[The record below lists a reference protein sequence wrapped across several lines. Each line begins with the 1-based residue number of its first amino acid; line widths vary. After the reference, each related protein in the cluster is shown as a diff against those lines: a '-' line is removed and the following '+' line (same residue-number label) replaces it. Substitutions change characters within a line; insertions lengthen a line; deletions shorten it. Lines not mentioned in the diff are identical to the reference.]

1 MNDFFEFYNNLS
13 NLGSM
18 SEELEQNITSSLEGI
33 DAASRAEAGNLKYD
47 YYIPFAASDDLLLIE
62 KWADEDALKAHAE
75 TPHYARLKELKP
87 AYVTDTLVERF
98 ADR

>member
-1 MNDFFEFYNNLS
+1 MIVLNVTYKCKP
-13 NLGSM
+13 
-18 SEELEQNITSSLEGI
+18 ELREAFLERIRKEGI

-47 YYIPFAASDDLLLIE
+47 YYIPYDASNDLLLIE
-62 KWADEDALKAHAE
+62 KWTDEDALAAHAE

-98 ADR
+98 AER

>member
-1 MNDFFEFYNNLS
+1 MIVLNVTYKCKP
-13 NLGSM
+13 
-18 SEELEQNITSSLEGI
+18 ELREAFLERIRKEGI
-33 DAASRAEAGNLKYD
+33 DAASRAETGNLKYD
-47 YYIPFAASDDLLLIE
+47 YYIPYDASDDLLLIE

-75 TPHYARLKELKP
+75 TPHYARLKALKP

>member
-1 MNDFFEFYNNLS
+1 MIVLNVTYKCKP
-13 NLGSM
+13 
-18 SEELEQNITSSLEGI
+18 ELREAFLERIRKEGI

-47 YYIPFAASDDLLLIE
+47 YYIPYDASDDLLLIE
-62 KWADEDALKAHAE
+62 KWTDEDALKAHAE

>member
-1 MNDFFEFYNNLS
+1 MIVLNVTYKCKP
-13 NLGSM
+13 
-18 SEELEQNITSSLEGI
+18 ELREAFLERIRKEGI
-33 DAASRAEAGNLKYD
+33 DAASRAETGNLKYD
-47 YYIPFAASDDLLLIE
+47 YYIPYDASDDLLLIE

-87 AYVTDTLVERF
+87 EYVTDTLAERF

>member
-1 MNDFFEFYNNLS
+1 MIVLNVTYRCKP
-13 NLGSM
+13 
-18 SEELEQNITSSLEGI
+18 ELREAFLERIRKEGI
-33 DAASRAEAGNLKYD
+33 DAASRAETGNLKYD
-47 YYIPFAASDDLLLIE
+47 YYIPYDASDDLLLIE
-62 KWADEDALKAHAE
+62 KWTDEDALKAHAE

>member
-1 MNDFFEFYNNLS
+1 MIVLNVTYKCRP
-13 NLGSM
+13 
-18 SEELEQNITSSLEGI
+18 ELREAFLERIRKEGI

-62 KWADEDALKAHAE
+62 KWTDEDALKAHAE

>member
-1 MNDFFEFYNNLS
+1 MIVLNVTYKCRP
-13 NLGSM
+13 
-18 SEELEQNITSSLEGI
+18 ELREAFLERIRKEGI

-47 YYIPFAASDDLLLIE
+47 YYIPYDASDDLLLIE
-62 KWADEDALKAHAE
+62 KWTDEDALKAHAE
-75 TPHYARLKELKP
+75 TPHYARLKALKP

>member
-1 MNDFFEFYNNLS
+1 MIVLNVTYRCKP
-13 NLGSM
+13 
-18 SEELEQNITSSLEGI
+18 ELREAFLERIRKEGI

-47 YYIPFAASDDLLLIE
+47 YYIPYDASDDLLLIE
-62 KWADEDALKAHAE
+62 KWTDEDALKAHAE

>member
-1 MNDFFEFYNNLS
+1 MIVLNVTYKCRP
-13 NLGSM
+13 
-18 SEELEQNITSSLEGI
+18 ELREAFLERIRKEGI

>member
-1 MNDFFEFYNNLS
+1 MIVLNVTYKCKP
-13 NLGSM
+13 
-18 SEELEQNITSSLEGI
+18 ELREAFLERIRKEGI
-33 DAASRAEAGNLKYD
+33 DAASRAETGNLKYD
-47 YYIPFAASDDLLLIE
+47 YYIPYDASDDLLLIE